1 MRNDTNP
8 LKVQYPIIVRTAGLF
23 GIGVVITMFLVFPRS
38 KSSRRSSRVRD
49 ADGREV
55 QRAAEL
61 LRAPPHGR
69 HRVVERFVR
78 RPDLGRVEAVGG
90 QRRGRGGLVVVERR
104 AVEVAVAGVD
114 GGLHAR
120 AGLVLRD
127 EVQAKGDLGHGR
139 AIVERERQ

>member
-1 MRNDTNP
+1 M
-8 LKVQYPIIVRTAGLF
+8 
-23 GIGVVITMFLVFPRS
+23 
-38 KSSRRSSRVRD
+38 RD

-61 LRAPPHGR
+61 LRAPLDGPHG
-69 HRVVERFVR
+69 VVERFVR

-90 QRRGRGGLVVVERR
+90 QRRGRGGLVVVKRR

-114 GGLHAR
+114 RGLHAR

-127 EVQAKGDLGHGR
+127 EIKTKSDLGHGR
-139 AIVERERQ
+139 AIVERERQGAIGFVGLAGAAKHRVHSVWTAVAVRRSVNVAVNLPSARRV